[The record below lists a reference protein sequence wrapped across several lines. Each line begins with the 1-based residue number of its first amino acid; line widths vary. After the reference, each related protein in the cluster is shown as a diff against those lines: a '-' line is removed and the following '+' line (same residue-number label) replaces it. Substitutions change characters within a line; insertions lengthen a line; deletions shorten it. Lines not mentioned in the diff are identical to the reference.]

1 MLPSA
6 MYCIIACSL
15 FVGGFVLLPIAVHKD
30 NGFLGFLGILSCVL
44 CLTFTFFTANSD
56 ELTMKDYEWT
66 VKKLAEER
74 ESCSKFYDED
84 YCLIKNKSLIKDSI
98 YYEKRVSE
106 IINNIKEELN
116 GK

>member
-1 MLPSA
+1 
-6 MYCIIACSL
+6 
-15 FVGGFVLLPIAVHKD
+15 
-30 NGFLGFLGILSCVL
+30 
-44 CLTFTFFTANSD
+44 
-56 ELTMKDYEWT
+56 MKDYEWT

-106 IINNIKEELN
+106 IINNIKDELN

>member
-6 MYCIIACSL
+6 LYCIIACSL
-15 FVGGFVLLPIAVHKD
+15 FVCGFVLLPIAVHKD
-30 NGFLGFLGILSCVL
+30 SGILAFIGFLLCVV
-44 CLTFTFFTANSD
+44 CLVFTFLTANSD

-74 ESCSKFYDED
+74 ASCSKFYNED
-84 YCLIKNKSLIKDSI
+84 YCLIKNKGLIKDSI

-106 IINNIKEELN
+106 IINNIKGELN

>member
-6 MYCIIACSL
+6 LYCIIACSL
-15 FVGGFVLLPIAVHKD
+15 FVCGFVLLPIAVHKD
-30 NGFLGFLGILSCVL
+30 NGVLGLIGVTFCVACLAFTIL
-44 CLTFTFFTANSD
+44 TANSD

-74 ESCSKFYDED
+74 ASCNKFYNEN

-106 IINNIKEELN
+106 IINNIKGELN